1 MLRPG
6 ARPEPGGHR
15 GDVGAVAAAV
25 ARRGVIGSVLYVRD
39 AAGARH
45 HAVRVEVGV
54 AGRSRAV
61 VEPRVG
67 HVYRK
72 VERRGKPLHP
82 QPRQIPRTR
91 RLAPGRQVPSHDL
104 RAPLVEEPRH
114 RVGHHRDDRGICR
127 ESVHLG
133 PGQFDE
139 LGREPSDAGIG
150 SRAQTGARDRPS
162 GIRAVRARQRLN
174 RNESRVAAR
183 RHALAQLVGTR
194 HPRDRAHRRN
204 GPDEAGQP
212 LDLVPARVHDVRV
225 LRHVLHDPGA
235 AVAKAVEP
243 GVLDRSRE
251 LDQCERLVG
260 IRCALRRQRAAASRR
275 IELAAGQAHLAHVVA
290 AVRAGA
296 PEIGLVLAACLDQRE
311 SLVARQRAGIRLLE
325 RGGRLRGVRDEQQMR
340 RAVRRGRLGAHKR
353 GGHDHAA

>member
-1 MLRPG
+1 M
-6 ARPEPGGHR
+6 
-15 GDVGAVAAAV
+15 AAAV
-25 ARRGVIGSVLYVRD
+25 ARRGVIGAVLHIGD

-45 HAVRVEVGV
+45 HAVHVEVGV
-54 AGRSRAV
+54 ARRRRAS
-61 VEPRVG
+61 VEPGVG
-67 HVYRK
+67 HVDRK
-72 VERRGKPLHP
+72 VERRGKPLRP

-91 RLAPGRQVPSHDL
+91 GLAPGGQVPRHDL

-114 RVGHHRDDRGICR
+114 RIGHHRDDRGIGCER
-127 ESVHLG
+127 VHLG
-133 PGQFDE
+133 AGQLDE
-139 LGREPSDAGIG
+139 LGREPSHVGIG
-150 SRAQTGARDRPS
+150 SRAHPGGRDRTP
-162 GIRAVRARQRLN
+162 GIRAVRARERLN
-174 RNESRVAAR
+174 RHELRVAAR
-183 RHALAQLVGTR
+183 RHALAQLVGAR

-243 GVLDRSRE
+243 GILDRSRE
-251 LDQCERLVG
+251 LDDCESLVG

-275 IELAAGQAHLAHVVA
+275 IERAAGQAHLAHVVA